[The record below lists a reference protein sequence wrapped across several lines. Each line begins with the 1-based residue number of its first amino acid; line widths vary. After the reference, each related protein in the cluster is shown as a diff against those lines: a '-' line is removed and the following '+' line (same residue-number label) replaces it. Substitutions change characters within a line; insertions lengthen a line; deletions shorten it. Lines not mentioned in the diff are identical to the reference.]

1 MKIAIFTE
9 YYYPFISGVVT
20 HIESLKDELEKK
32 GHEVLIVTTDP
43 HSKTHYIKDGV
54 LYCPAKGVK
63 KIYGY
68 GVTIPYSHHRLKYL
82 RDFNPDL
89 IHIQTEFTVGI
100 FGLWAAKKL
109 NKPVVYTLHT
119 LYDQYTF
126 YVVPEMFNFIAKPIV
141 HKYLGVIAKHADEI
155 TSPSPKGRVL
165 LEKGGI
171 HKPVT
176 IIPNATDLHLFLPEN
191 VNRDKVRQIRRKY
204 GFKDGDVVLCFCG
217 RLGKEKSIDVL
228 IEYFAKS
235 SEKCDK
241 YKLLIMGD
249 GPENESLKQLARD
262 TGFADR
268 IFFTGKVDH
277 EEISAYYY
285 ACDLYAT
292 ASVTEANSISALEA
306 GASGLL
312 MLQKLDEGNKYQ
324 ITQGEN
330 GYTFKDFEE
339 FDLRLR
345 DYTALSIDE
354 RKQVR
359 DRVMASSRKYGPEE
373 FVNNILKVYNRAICD
388 RQQENAAE
396 L

>member
-1 MKIAIFTE
+1 
-9 YYYPFISGVVT
+9 
-20 HIESLKDELEKK
+20 
-32 GHEVLIVTTDP
+32 
-43 HSKTHYIKDGV
+43 
-54 LYCPAKGVK
+54 
-63 KIYGY
+63 
-68 GVTIPYSHHRLKYL
+68 
-82 RDFNPDL
+82 
-89 IHIQTEFTVGI
+89 
-100 FGLWAAKKL
+100 
-109 NKPVVYTLHT
+109 
-119 LYDQYTF
+119 
-126 YVVPEMFNFIAKPIV
+126 MF
-141 HKYLGVIAKHADEI
+141 L
-155 TSPSPKGRVL
+155 
-165 LEKGGI
+165 
-171 HKPVT
+171 
-176 IIPNATDLHLFLPEN
+176 
-191 VNRDKVRQIRRKY
+191 RQI
-204 GFKDGDVVLCFCG
+204 GQG
-217 RLGKEKSIDVL
+217 KSIDVL

-388 RQQENAAE
+388 RQHENAAE